1 MKIQEEMNIRQWAQ
15 DMAGQKA
22 SGLKQK
28 EWCKVHGINL
38 NTYQYRCKR
47 VRRVMRDSMHERDA
61 SNEMI
66 PMCADTPEPVFAKVN
81 LVAPQA
87 QASGIRIQTDAAL
100 ISVAPDVQPEQIR
113 VVLEAVLHAE

>member
-1 MKIQEEMNIRQWAQ
+1 MRIQEELNIRQWAQ
-15 DMAGQKA
+15 DMADQKA

-47 VRRVMRDSMHERDA
+47 VRRVLRDSIQERDD
-61 SNEMI
+61 SNEII

-87 QASGIRIQTDAAL
+87 QTSGIRIQTDAAL
-100 ISVAPDVQPEQIR
+100 IDIAPDAQTEQICA
-113 VVLEAVLHAE
+113 VLEAFLHAE